1 MQKPN
6 LQFQTEEDLQQFLKE
21 AQEKKDEGDEK
32 EERHVSYDPK
42 QFRPV
47 QPGKP
52 AYSYLAEKKAGGM
65 NNKYHYYRMIVFM
78 VAGIFLIAIGDK
90 IVTAI
95 GVGLIALAIIL
106 HQATMSIVI
115 REELK

>member
-1 MQKPN
+1 MQNPT
-6 LQFQTEEDLQQFLKE
+6 LQFQTEEDLQKFLKE
-21 AQEKKDEGDEK
+21 AQEKKDEGDVK
-32 EERHVSYDPK
+32 EERHVSYDTKRFTP
-42 QFRPV
+42 PLS
-47 QPGKP
+47 GKS
-52 AYSYLAEKKAGGM
+52 AYSYSGEKKAGGM

-78 VAGIFLIAIGDK
+78 VAGVLLIAIGDK

-95 GVGLIALAIIL
+95 GVGLVALAIIL

>member
-6 LQFQTEEDLQQFLKE
+6 LKFETEEDLKKFLKE
-21 AQEKKDEGDEK
+21 AQEKKDDEQGQK
-32 EERHVSYDPK
+32 PEEWHPEDYRKSSQKPYDYT
-42 QFRPV
+42 QER
-47 QPGKP
+47 QR
-52 AYSYLAEKKAGGM
+52 GGM
-65 NNKYHYYRMIVFM
+65 NNKYHYYRMIVFLI
-78 VAGIFLIAIGDK
+78 AGLFLIAIGDK

-95 GVGLIALAIIL
+95 GVGLVALAIIL

>member
-6 LQFQTEEDLQQFLKE
+6 LQFQTEEELQRFLKE
-21 AQEKKDEGDEK
+21 AQEKNDEGDVK
-32 EERHVSYDPK
+32 ENYRKYYTLPDKRASPYN
-42 QFRPV
+42 
-47 QPGKP
+47 
-52 AYSYLAEKKAGGM
+52 YSTEDRKAGGM

-78 VAGIFLIAIGDK
+78 VAGVLLLAFGDK
-90 IVTAI
+90 IVAAI
-95 GVGLIALAIIL
+95 GVGLIALSIIL

>member
-1 MQKPN
+1 MQKPT
-6 LQFQTEEDLQQFLKE
+6 LQFQTEEELQKFLKE
-21 AQEKKDEGDEK
+21 AQEKNDEGDVK
-32 EERHVSYDPK
+32 EDYRKYYTLPDKKGNPYN
-42 QFRPV
+42 
-47 QPGKP
+47 
-52 AYSYLAEKKAGGM
+52 YSTENKKAGGM

-78 VAGIFLIAIGDK
+78 VAGVLLIAIGDK
-90 IVTAI
+90 IITAI